1 MKKFLILFLITGF
14 ILPATM
20 LAYFPDMSALNT
32 WRARGGFLYEVKR
45 GSSGFEVKTVQT
57 YLASVMPE
65 QNIKPDG
72 IFGPKTESAL
82 KLFEKNNSLPET
94 GKVSSQTKTLLTEN
108 LKKELCPISSLED
121 DPFTI
126 FPLSREE
133 GLPVGFVPKDL
144 KFLPSTIS
152 TNGIICVSA
161 ETYDPLVLMLTDAKN
176 SGVNIIVTS
185 GFRKFEIQEYLV
197 DLYLK
202 IEGPSALRGVAEA
215 GHSEHQLGT
224 TVDFSSSSVGGVLS
238 EKFKDTKEGLWL
250 QSNAHKYGFV
260 MSFPSG
266 KEDVTGYKF
275 EPWHYRYVG
284 TETSQEIK
292 DSSLTPIEYLKEI
305 EKTDSE

>member
-14 ILPATM
+14 VLPATIF
-20 LAYFPDMSALNT
+20 ASFTDMTTLNT
-32 WRARGGFLYEVKR
+32 WRARGGVLYEVKR
-45 GSSGFEVKTVQT
+45 GSSGFEVKTVQS

-65 QNIKPDG
+65 QNIKADG

-94 GKVSSQTKTLLTEN
+94 GKVSSQTKSLLTEN
-108 LKKELCPISSLED
+108 LKKELCPTPSFSWDSYLE
-121 DPFTI
+121 
-126 FPLSREE
+126 FPLGREK
-133 GLPVGFVPKDL
+133 GLPDGFVPQDL

-161 ETYDPLVLMLTDAKN
+161 ESYDPLVTMLTDAKI
-176 SGVNIIVTS
+176 SGVKIIVTS
-185 GFRKFEIQEYLV
+185 GFRKFEIQKYLV

-202 IEGPSALRGVAEA
+202 IEGPSALRGVAEP

-224 TVDFSSSSVGGVLS
+224 AVDLTSSSVGGVLS

-260 MSFPSG
+260 MSFPEG
-266 KEDVTGYKF
+266 KEDITGYKF

-284 TETSQEIK
+284 IETAQKIK
-292 DSSLTPIEYLKEI
+292 DSGLTPLEYLKEI
-305 EKTDSE
+305 EKSDSE